1 MFKRTFQ
8 VFLVA
13 SMATAISWA
22 AADSFVGDWKLN
34 PSKSKLTDMMKV
46 ESLGGNKYA
55 FDFGGG
61 PERIVTDG
69 TDQSGASGTTL
80 SVAVEGPDAWKVV
93 RKKDGRMLLTATWKL
108 SQGGD
113 TLTDNYT
120 EFGPNGSPSKVNY
133 LYKRTTAGPG
143 FAGTWE
149 STVPMTSSF
158 VLQIRAYKE
167 DGLSFARSS
176 GGVGRNLKFDGK
188 DYPVERPGVAQGSTS
203 SARRVDKRTL
213 EITDKIN
220 GKITSTEQIELSP
233 DLKTLTRTVHPV
245 GQREPATFVFERQ

>member
-1 MFKRTFQ
+1 LQKFIRNRKKRFQ
-8 VFLVA
+8 ESL
-13 SMATAISWA
+13 WA
-22 AADSFVGDWKLN
+22 AADSFVSDWKLN

-61 PERIVTDG
+61 PERIVADS
-69 TDQSGASGTTL
+69 TDQAGAFGTTL
-80 SVAVEGPDAWKVV
+80 SVAVEGLDAWKVV

-108 SQGGD
+108 SQDGN

-120 EFGPNGSPSKVNY
+120 EFGPNGSPSTVNY

-149 STVPMTSSF
+149 STMPMTSSF
-158 VLQIRAYKE
+158 VLQIRPYE
-167 DGLSFARSS
+167 ENGLSIIRSS
-176 GGVGRNLKFDGK
+176 GGVPRNLKFDGK
-188 DYPVERPGVAQGSTS
+188 DYPVEGPRVAQGSTS
-203 SARRVDKRTL
+203 SARQVDERTL

-220 GKITSTEQIELSP
+220 GKSTRTEQIELSP
-233 DLKTLTRTVHPV
+233 DLKTLTRTVRPV
-245 GQREPATFVFERQ
+245 GQRKPAIFVF